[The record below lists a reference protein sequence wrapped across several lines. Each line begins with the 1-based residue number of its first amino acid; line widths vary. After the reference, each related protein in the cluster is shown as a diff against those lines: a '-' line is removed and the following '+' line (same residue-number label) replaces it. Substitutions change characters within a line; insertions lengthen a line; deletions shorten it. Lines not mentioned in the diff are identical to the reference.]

1 MRIRPLSGS
10 SVRAHRNGGIPL
22 PITRN
27 RLDTDVNP
35 PSTGEPRPAFGGTDR
50 LPLVAGRTVSGIL
63 PWTTVVATGPDGY
76 RPRVRVVI
84 ARCRTYSAAHS

>member
-1 MRIRPLSGS
+1 M
-10 SVRAHRNGGIPL
+10 PL

-50 LPLVAGRTVSGIL
+50 LPLVAGHTVSGIL
-63 PWTTVVATGPDGY
+63 PWTTALPLGLTATGLAS
-76 RPRVRVVI
+76 V
-84 ARCRTYSAAHS
+84 S